1 MDDDMTPAGIG
12 RFLRNFGGQVA
23 MSLAVSAATAG
34 LLAFPDLLPS
44 RPVGAPS
51 AEDSV
56 SEAPAELPASAASKF
71 LERHLSQLNANGED
85 AASSR
90 RALALPAALMMP
102 LSIAWTVPVQ
112 AAPVQ
117 TAPVLPV
124 AEQRSSPPV
133 VVAKAVAREP
143 VRVNASL
150 RPLLISPPVQV
161 AAVSQEQA
169 PDGPLPGAVG
179 RAVSQG
185 VTLAGDT
192 LGGIANRVGAAG
204 TWTVSAATSLVPSW

>member
-34 LLAFPDLLPS
+34 LLAFPDLLLS
-44 RPVGAPS
+44 RPGSVPAAEIS
-51 AEDSV
+51 A
-56 SEAPAELPASAASKF
+56 SEASAELPASAASKF
-71 LERHLSQLNANGED
+71 LERHLSQLKAEGED

-90 RALALPAALMMP
+90 RALALPASLMMP
-102 LSIAWTVPVQ
+102 LSIAWTAPAP
-112 AAPVQ
+112 AAPVL
-117 TAPVLPV
+117 AV
-124 AEQRSSPPV
+124 AEQHSAPPV
-133 VVAKAVAREP
+133 MVAKTVAREP
-143 VRVNASL
+143 ARVNPPL
-150 RPLLISPPVQV
+150 RPLPISPPVQV

-169 PDGPLPGAVG
+169 SPGPLPGAVG

-192 LGGIANRVGAAG
+192 LGGIADRVGAAG
-204 TWTVSAATSLVPSW
+204 TWTVSAATALVPSW

>member
-34 LLAFPDLLPS
+34 LLAFPDLLTS
-44 RPVGAPS
+44 RPGDAPA
-51 AEDSV
+51 AEISV

-71 LERHLSQLNANGED
+71 LERHLSQLNAEGED

-90 RALALPAALMMP
+90 QALALPAALMMP
-102 LSIAWTVPVQ
+102 MAIAWNAPVE

-117 TAPVLPV
+117 PV

-133 VVAKAVAREP
+133 IVVKTAAREP
-143 VRVNASL
+143 ARVNA
-150 RPLLISPPVQV
+150 PLGPLPISPPVQV
-161 AAVSQEQA
+161 AAVQPQA
-169 PDGPLPGAVG
+169 ADGPLPGAVG

-192 LGGIANRVGAAG
+192 LGGIADRVGAAG
-204 TWTVSAATSLVPSW
+204 TWTVSAATALVPSW

>member
-34 LLAFPDLLPS
+34 LLAFPDLLLGRQDRVP
-44 RPVGAPS
+44 APDIV
-51 AEDSV
+51 AG
-56 SEAPAELPASAASKF
+56 EASSELPASAASKF
-71 LERHLSQLNANGED
+71 LERHLSQLNAEGED

-90 RALALPAALMMP
+90 PALALPAALMMP
-102 LSIAWTVPVQ
+102 LSIAWTAPVQ
-112 AAPVQ
+112 AAPV
-117 TAPVLPV
+117 VPV
-124 AEQRSSPPV
+124 ADQRSSPPV

-143 VRVNASL
+143 ARVNAPL

-161 AAVSQEQA
+161 AAASQEQTS
-169 PDGPLPGAVG
+169 PGPLPGAVG

-204 TWTVSAATSLVPSW
+204 TWTVSAATALVPSW